1 MTLLQKTCAFARP
14 RAASLVVSA
23 LLKAPVPISNVY
35 CCISN
40 DRVSQSC
47 ATTPRPIFPLHARSR
62 NALFLLSRFFCFV
75 FFFPFFAPNHAA
87 CVRSGIRIDTDTDI
101 HHPLIHPPLIR
112 SQGGGL
118 SIAVSLR
125 LVLLPPLS
133 LSLSISLSP
142 SFSRCPSNRERYS
155 TVFRI
160 SEMAREGWLTIFYCS
175 NRPTND
181 PCREI

>member
-1 MTLLQKTCAFARP
+1 MFIVAFPTTVYPNPAP
-14 RAASLVVSA
+14 PPPAPFFPSTPA
-23 LLKAPVPISNVY
+23 L
-35 CCISN
+35 
-40 DRVSQSC
+40 
-47 ATTPRPIFPLHARSR
+47 ATP
-62 NALFLLSRFFCFV
+62 FFCSRVFFV
-75 FFFPFFAPNHAA
+75 LFFFPFFAPNHAA

-101 HHPLIHPPLIR
+101 HHPRPPSSDPIPGWWSLYR
-112 SQGGGL
+112 RL
-118 SIAVSLR
+118 SPSRAS
-125 LVLLPPLS
+125 P
-133 LSLSISLSP
+133 LSP

>member
-47 ATTPRPIFPLHARSR
+47 AATPRPIFPLHARSR
-62 NALFLLSRFFCFV
+62 NALFLLSRFFFFLFCS
-75 FFFPFFAPNHAA
+75 FFFFFAPNHAA
-87 CVRSGIRIDTDTDI
+87 CIRSGIRIDTDTDI
-101 HHPLIHPPLIR
+101 PPPSSDPIRGWWSLYRPLSPSRASP
-112 SQGGGL
+112 S
-118 SIAVSLR
+118 
-125 LVLLPPLS
+125 LS
-133 LSLSISLSP
+133 LSLSVSP
-142 SFSRCPSNRERYS
+142 SFSRLPSNRERYS

>member
-47 ATTPRPIFPLHARSR
+47 ATLFFPPHHWTSSQRRPFSAR
-62 NALFLLSRFFCFV
+62 V
-75 FFFPFFAPNHAA
+75 FFLHHVTLYICVTVRYIYACMDRHTRVHVHPRLPSDPIWVVVPLFP
-87 CVRSGIRIDTDTDI
+87 
-101 HHPLIHPPLIR
+101 
-112 SQGGGL
+112 
-118 SIAVSLR
+118 SLR
-125 LVLLPPLS
+125 FSLCLS
-133 LSLSISLSP
+133 SGE
-142 SFSRCPSNRERYS
+142 RCS

-160 SEMAREGWLTIFYCS
+160 SEMAREGRLTIFYCS

-181 PCREI
+181 PSREI

>member
-101 HHPLIHPPLIR
+101 HHPRPPSSDPIPGWWSLYR
-112 SQGGGL
+112 RL
-118 SIAVSLR
+118 SPSRAS
-125 LVLLPPLS
+125 PPP

>member
-1 MTLLQKTCAFARP
+1 MFIVAFPTTVYPNPAP
-14 RAASLVVSA
+14 PPPAPFFPSTPA
-23 LLKAPVPISNVY
+23 L
-35 CCISN
+35 
-40 DRVSQSC
+40 
-47 ATTPRPIFPLHARSR
+47 ATP
-62 NALFLLSRFFCFV
+62 FFCFRV
-75 FFFPFFAPNHAA
+75 FFVLFFFFPFFAPNHAA

-101 HHPLIHPPLIR
+101 HHPRPPSSDPIPGWWSLYR
-112 SQGGGL
+112 RL
-118 SIAVSLR
+118 SPSRAS
-125 LVLLPPLS
+125 PPP